1 MRIPSTVRSAALAAA
16 VSLAGSALV
25 FTGSS
30 AQTSGGH
37 GDRSEW
43 VGSWSAGIVKPE
55 TAGFT
60 ATGLNNQSARYVV
73 RPSVGGDKVRIRF
86 TNIYG
91 DRPVQIGAATVAF
104 GDTSTPV
111 QSDIVVASKRALTF
125 NGGSPTAVMN
135 KGAELLSDPVKLTV
149 PDLSTLVISVFYPTA
164 TGPTSW
170 HASSDQE
177 NFFGPGDLTN
187 APDGTGYDRTRACC
201 WTFLSGVDVLT
212 ERSAGSIVVLGD
224 SIADGLLST
233 LNGNNRWPDQLAER
247 LVADRHHNAPGVL
260 NVGEAGNRLLQ
271 DSDGLILGGPSGTEQ
286 LGPNALAR
294 LNEDVYA
301 QTNERTV
308 ITHLGVNDIWMNGAG
323 SDQIIG
329 ALKQINS
336 QLHENGIT
344 SIGATITPYGGFTT
358 PGGWTPEKE
367 ATRVAVN
374 KWLRNQHEFDGVI
387 DFDKAVRDP
396 SAPEKLLAAYD
407 GGDHIHLNDAGYQAM
422 ADSIPLQLVR

>member
-1 MRIPSTVRSAALAAA
+1 MRIPSTVRSAALAAV

-30 AQTSGGH
+30 AQTADKSGGR
-37 GDRSEW
+37 DEW
-43 VGSWSAGIVKPE
+43 VGSWSTGIVKPE
-55 TAGFT
+55 SAGFT

-73 RPSVGGDKVRIRF
+73 RPSVGGDKIRIRF

-91 DRPVQIGAATVAF
+91 DRPVQIGAATVAK

-111 QSDIVVASKRALTF
+111 QSDIDVASKRSLTF

-135 KGAELLSDPVKLTV
+135 KGAELLSDPINLEV

-170 HASSDQE
+170 HASSNQQ
-177 NFFGPGDLTN
+177 NFFGPGDLTG
-187 APDGTGYDRTRACC
+187 AADGTPYITTRACC
-201 WTFLSGVDVLT
+201 WTFLSGVDVVT
-212 ERSAGSIVVLGD
+212 DKPSGSIVVLGD

-233 LNGNNRWPDQLAER
+233 ANANNRWPDQLAER
-247 LVADRHHNAPGVL
+247 LVAERGKKAPGVL

-271 DSDGLILGGPSGTEQ
+271 DSSGLILGGPSGTEQ
-286 LGPNALAR
+286 LGLNALAR

-301 QTNERTV
+301 QTDVRTV

-323 SDQIIG
+323 ADEIIA

-336 QLHENGIT
+336 QLLEKNIG
-344 SIGATITPYGGFTT
+344 SIGATITPYAGFTT

-374 KWLRNQHEFDGVI
+374 TWLRTQDEFDGII

-396 SAPEKLLAAYD
+396 ASPDKLLAAYD
-407 GGDHIHLNDAGYQAM
+407 GGDHIHMSDAGYQAM
-422 ADSIPLQLVR
+422 ANSIPLKLVR

>member
-30 AQTSGGH
+30 AQTAASGS
-37 GDRSEW
+37 GDDW
-43 VGSWSAGIVKPE
+43 VGSWSTGIVKPE

-104 GDTSTPV
+104 ADTSTPV
-111 QSDIVVASKRALTF
+111 QSDITVASKRTLTF

-135 KGAELLSDPVKLTV
+135 TGAELLSDPVNLKV

-170 HASSDQE
+170 HASSNQQ

-187 APDGTGYDRTRACC
+187 AADGTPYITTRACC

-212 ERSAGSIVVLGD
+212 DKPSGSIVVLGD

-233 LNGNNRWPDQLAER
+233 ANANNRWPDQFAER
-247 LVADRHHNAPGVL
+247 LVAERGKKAPGVL

-271 DSDGLILGGPSGTEQ
+271 DSSGLILGGPSGTEQ
-286 LGPNALAR
+286 LGLNALAR

-301 QTNERTV
+301 QTDVRTV
-308 ITHLGVNDIWMNGAG
+308 ITHLGVNDIWMNGA
-323 SDQIIG
+323 SADQIIA

-336 QLHENGIT
+336 QLLEKNIG

-358 PGGWTPEKE
+358 PGGWSPEKE

-374 KWLRNQHEFDGVI
+374 QWLRTQQEFDGII

-396 SAPEKLLAAYD
+396 AAPEKLLAAYD
-407 GGDHIHLNDAGYQAM
+407 GGDHIHMSDAGYQAM
-422 ADSIPLQLVR
+422 ANAIPLKLVR